1 MKFLYTSKKI
11 GDILIN
17 KAVNQYTMYS
27 QRLDARSLNQFDEQ
41 HLMAQYSG
49 LLQNPE
55 NTSLFADGNP
65 WSDLAVSDFIR
76 QELGKWNSG
85 NGLAVFSLF
94 NSSSQ
99 EFMGYLQLKHALD
112 DFKDVGA
119 GHKNVAEIAYMLD
132 KPFWGQGYGTEI
144 AILGKKFIK
153 HRIEHAPENSLER
166 SIKEIVATVHPMNEG
181 SKRILQKTLKQQEP
195 EEFTKFG
202 GQPRILFFKPL
213 TPTESSIIK
222 KEDHPLIPF
231 GAKL

>member
-11 GDILIN
+11 GDVLIN
-17 KAVNQYTMYS
+17 RVVNKYTMHS
-27 QRLDARSLNQFDEQ
+27 KRIEARSLNQFDEP
-41 HLMAQYSG
+41 HLIAQYSP

-55 NTSLFADGNP
+55 NTSLFAEGKP

-76 QELGKWNSG
+76 QELGKWSSG

-94 NSSSQ
+94 NSSNQ
-99 EFMGYLQLKHALD
+99 EFIGYLQLKHALD
-112 DFKDVGA
+112 EFKDVGT
-119 GHKNVAEIAYMLD
+119 GHRNAAEIAYMLD

-153 HRIEHAPENSLER
+153 HRIEQAPEDSLER
-166 SIKEIVATVHPMNEG
+166 NIKEIVATVHPMNEG

-213 TPTESSIIK
+213 TPVESSIIK
-222 KEDHPLIPF
+222 KEDHLTAPLIP
-231 GAKL
+231 